1 MPRRQLHWT
10 LSGWRQLL
18 TTALLAAVLPR
29 AVANEE
35 CTLATM
41 SIRHGDWPIDVEP
54 PFRGEIFTYSA
65 KLDYAMDYFSVDVRP
80 ASGCEIDR
88 PPPQKT
94 FVQIGG
100 SVVVTLY
107 SKNPETGAKRA
118 YTLTATRLLGSE
130 TELQFLTVVG
140 GELSPIFS
148 PTSRNY
154 HVRLDLRYDVAH
166 VVYRLR
172 DNEQRL
178 RGQAHFE
185 GPSSADGL
193 SPGPAPAAEKH
204 PAANAS
210 AKGRGNANAKDSSDK
225 GRRLLIGANSSQH
238 AEAYMR
244 WAADVE
250 RRLGATVKE
259 PLRTSG
265 EAQYRDAYLCFM
277 LDVGFTRKIVVAV
290 QCADATQANIGAYT
304 LVVHRP
310 GCSPERPYF
319 DPMKKLC
326 VNFCPSGFYRNEEQH
341 RCSKCNTNC
350 KVCDSLL
357 HCQMCVPDT
366 EDFTYLVQPDGRCLG
381 TVNHLF
387 KKYRWW
393 CIGLAVLL
401 CFLVCI
407 GCIGICQLLG
417 TCGHGIEK
425 RQQKVHTYDSDS
437 GEEAEGPPYGARRR
451 LAAY

>member
-1 MPRRQLHWT
+1 MTVAMLIT
-10 LSGWRQLL
+10 G
-18 TTALLAAVLPR
+18 LPH
-29 AVANEE
+29 VAGNEE
-35 CTLATM
+35 CMLATM
-41 SIRHGDWPIDVEP
+41 TVRHGDWPVDLEP
-54 PFRGEIFTYSA
+54 PFRNEIFRYSA
-65 KLDYAMDYFSVDVRP
+65 KLDFAMDFFSVDVRP
-80 ASGCEIDR
+80 ASGCEIDHAPAR
-88 PPPQKT
+88 KN

-100 SVVVTLY
+100 SKMVTLY

-118 YTLTATRLLGSE
+118 YTVTATRLLGSE

-148 PTSRNY
+148 PNARTY
-154 HVRLDLRYDVAH
+154 HVRLDIKYDVAR

-172 DNEQRL
+172 DNEQRI
-178 RGQAHFE
+178 RSIAHFE
-185 GPSSADGL
+185 GPSAGVAQTSGAGHADKQAKSKSHSKTHSDRRLGVNSTQDGGFADGG
-193 SPGPAPAAEKH
+193 SEE
-204 PAANAS
+204 N
-210 AKGRGNANAKDSSDK
+210 
-225 GRRLLIGANSSQH
+225 
-238 AEAYMR
+238 MR
-244 WAADVE
+244 WVAGME

-265 EAQYRDAYLCFM
+265 EAQYRDAYQSFM
-277 LDVGFTRKIVVAV
+277 LDVGFQRKIVVAV

-319 DPMKKLC
+319 DPSKTLC
-326 VNFCPSGFYRNEEQH
+326 VNFCPSGFYRNEELH

-357 HCQMCVPDT
+357 HCQMCLPDT
-366 EDFTYLVQPDGRCLG
+366 SDYTYMVQPDGRCQAI
-381 TVNHLF
+381 VNHLF
-387 KKYRWW
+387 RKYRWW

-401 CFLVCI
+401 GFLVLI

-425 RQQKVHTYDSDS
+425 RSNKVHTYESD
-437 GEEAEGPPYGARRR
+437 EDEGPPYGARRR
-451 LAAY
+451 LAQY

>member
-1 MPRRQLHWT
+1 MLV
-10 LSGWRQLL
+10 
-18 TTALLAAVLPR
+18 AVLPR
-29 AVANEE
+29 AAAEE
-35 CTLATM
+35 CMLATM
-41 SIRHGDWPIDVEP
+41 TVRHGDWPVDLEP
-54 PFRGEIFTYSA
+54 PFRDEIFRYSA
-65 KLDYAMDYFSVDVRP
+65 KLDYSMDYFSVDVRP
-80 ASGCEIDR
+80 KSGCEIDNK
-88 PPPQKT
+88 PPRKT

-100 SVVVTLY
+100 SVTVTLY
-107 SKNPETGAKRA
+107 SKNPETGAKRG
-118 YTLTATRLLGSE
+118 YTVTATRLLGSE

-148 PTSRNY
+148 PTERNY
-154 HVRLDLRYDVAH
+154 HVRLDLKYDVAK

-172 DNEQRL
+172 DNEQRI
-178 RGQAHFE
+178 RNTAHFE
-185 GPSSADGL
+185 SPSASKSLKTKDDKGQGDSKDTDSQAKSKSHSSAD
-193 SPGPAPAAEKH
+193 S
-204 PAANAS
+204 
-210 AKGRGNANAKDSSDK
+210 KD
-225 GRRLLIGANSSQH
+225 RRLLGVNSTRDAGMVDGGILESDT
-238 AEAYMR
+238 R
-244 WAADVE
+244 WAAVVD

-265 EAQYRDAYLCFM
+265 EAQYRDAYQSFM

-304 LVVHRP
+304 LEVHRP

-319 DPMKKLC
+319 DPKKKLC
-326 VNFCPSGFYRNEEQH
+326 VNFCPSGFYRNEGIH

-357 HCQMCVPDT
+357 HCQMCLPDT
-366 EDFTYLVQPDGRCLG
+366 ADYTYMVQPDGRCQA

-393 CIGLAVLL
+393 CIGLAMLL
-401 CFLVCI
+401 GFLVLI

-425 RQQKVHTYDSDS
+425 RSHKVHTYDSDS
-437 GEEAEGPPYGARRR
+437 GDEDGPPYGARRR
-451 LAAY
+451 LAQY